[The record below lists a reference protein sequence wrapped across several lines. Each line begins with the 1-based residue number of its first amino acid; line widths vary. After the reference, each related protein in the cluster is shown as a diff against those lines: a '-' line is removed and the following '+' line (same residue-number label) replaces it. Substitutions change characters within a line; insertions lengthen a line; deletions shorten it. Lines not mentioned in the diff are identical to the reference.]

1 MPRKIE
7 ISHKTIIFI
16 AVFAVSL
23 WLLFQIRE
31 VILGL
36 FIAVILMSALNPFI
50 RRFESWKFPRW
61 LAITILYLIVLLFI
75 GFAVGGLVP
84 PLIDQTAT
92 LIEQIPNFFQQF
104 KFLGID
110 EKVIAAQ
117 FGNLTAVPAN
127 VLKFLV
133 EIFSNIVGIF
143 ALAIITFYLLLERKN
158 MDNHLTVL
166 FGEDKER
173 KIERIIDQIEN
184 RLGGWVRGE
193 LFLMAIIG
201 VLNYI
206 GFRIIGINFALPL
219 AILAFLFEII
229 PNVGPTLAA
238 FPAIL
243 IGLTISPY
251 HALAIAG
258 WCFFVQQ
265 LENSIFV
272 PRVMKKAAGV
282 NPLISILALS
292 VGFKLAGI
300 GGAILAIPT
309 FIVLEIITREIYSSR
324 SKNSV

>member
-50 RRFESWKFPRW
+50 KRFESWKFPRW

-110 EKVIAAQ
+110 EKVIASQ

-158 MDNHLTVL
+158 MDKHLTVL
-166 FGEDKER
+166 FGEDKEK

-193 LFLMAIIG
+193 LLLMAIIG

-251 HALAIAG
+251 HALAVAG